1 MRLGAACAAAAPM
14 IAVIFEVRPRDGG
27 RGEYLD
33 IAAALKGDL
42 EAVDGFISVERFQSL
57 GDEAKLLSLSFF
69 RDEAAVRAWR
79 ELPRHRAAQARG
91 RSGLFDDYRLRIA
104 EVVRDYGL
112 NERGE
117 APGDSR
123 RAHG

>member
-1 MRLGAACAAAAPM
+1 M
-14 IAVIFEVRPRDGG
+14 IAIIFEVRPRDGG

-33 IAAALKGDL
+33 IAATLKAEL
-42 EAVDGFISVERFQSL
+42 EAIDGFISVERFQSL
-57 GDEAKLLSLSFF
+57 GDEARLLSLSFF

-112 NERGE
+112 HERGE

-123 RAHG
+123 QAHG